1 LGFGRSSHE
10 RQRIVKRANDA
21 EGRQGPRRQA
31 RPQAQAL
38 LAKVLDE
45 RPPHDEQVTID
56 RASVA
61 IARLKAL
68 LVRIQGDLLRFSES
82 FPDGNI
88 LLAECARLAF
98 EGIVCKRPAV
108 QSTGF

>member
-1 LGFGRSSHE
+1 MMQRAAKARGAKLGRKPKLFY
-10 RQRIVKRANDA
+10 
-21 EGRQGPRRQA
+21 
-31 RPQAQAL
+31 
-38 LAKVLDE
+38 AKVLDE
-45 RPPHDEQVTID
+45 RPPHDEPVTID

-88 LLAECARLAF
+88 LLAECARLAL